1 MGELWKV
8 LDFIQER
15 AALLRYGSITVP
27 NSENSLLLQD
37 AFQRYNI
44 AQQII
49 ERNEPDTYADGN
61 VSEGNSFPSS
71 TVSTMRGE
79 RVVKRMITKHE
90 RNGLGQ
96 VMTSG
101 LKCNLQK
108 S

>member
-15 AALLRYGSITVP
+15 AALLRCGSITVP

-79 RVVKRMITKHE
+79 RVVKRMKKWE
-90 RNGLGQ
+90 LVGRLGRNRVIQG
-96 VMTSG
+96 
-101 LKCNLQK
+101 
-108 S
+108 